1 MKKEEKIFDASEP
14 RADINQKVL
23 FILNFGRKLPE
34 AVIKE
39 IEEKTKAIITEEQVK
54 VNINLSKNIYIQ
66 IVDIIDAIPK
76 DLLKGNKKILVNLP
90 GLPIAA
96 AYIIVELHAR
106 MGFFPLV
113 LELYRDHA
121 ADNIWNDW
129 NLKRIVDL
137 EYERSISRSKMFG
150 GDVP

>member
-1 MKKEEKIFDASEP
+1 MKKEEKVFDASESQVE
-14 RADINQKVL
+14 DNQKVL
-23 FILNFGRKLPE
+23 FILNFGRKLPDP
-34 AVIKE
+34 VIKE
-39 IEEKTKAIITEEQVK
+39 IETKTKAIVTEEQIK
-54 VNINLSKNIYIQ
+54 VNINLSKVIYIQ
-66 IVDIIDAIPK
+66 IVDIIDSIPK
-76 DLLKGNKKILVNLP
+76 ELLKGNKKILVNLP

-150 GDVP
+150 GELP

>member
-1 MKKEEKIFDASEP
+1 MKKEEKIFDASESQVEV
-14 RADINQKVL
+14 NQKVL
-23 FILNFGRKLPE
+23 YILNFGRKLPD
-34 AVIKE
+34 AVVKE
-39 IEEKTKAIITEEQVK
+39 IETKTRAIVTEEQIK
-54 VNINLSKNIYIQ
+54 VNINLSKVIYIQ
-66 IVDIIDAIPK
+66 IVDIIDSIPK
-76 DLLKGNKKILVNLP
+76 ELLKGNKKILVNLP

-121 ADNIWNDW
+121 NDNIWNDW

-150 GDVP
+150 NDIP